1 MNGLRLFPVIFCFL
15 ILSAHFSRAGLSL
28 FSLIFLLIP
37 FLLLIKQV
45 WVVRTIQILLIFGSI
60 EWIRT
65 LFIYV
70 NERQVNGEPYIRLV
84 IILGIVALFTGLSAL
99 SFRNQ
104 ALKKRYNLQ

>member
-1 MNGLRLFPVIFCFL
+1 MNALRLFPVIFSFL

-28 FSLIFLLIP
+28 FSLVFFLIS
-37 FLLLIKQV
+37 LLLFIKQV

-70 NERQVNGEPYIRLV
+70 NERQAIGEPYIRLV
-84 IILGIVALFTGLSAL
+84 AIIGIIALFTGLSAL

-104 ALKKRYNLQ
+104 ILKERYNLQ

>member
-1 MNGLRLFPVIFCFL
+1 MNAFRLSPVFFSFL

-37 FLLLIKQV
+37 FLLFIKQA
-45 WVVRTIQILLIFGSI
+45 WIVRLIQIILVIGSI

-65 LFIYV
+65 LLMHV
-70 NERQVNGEPYIRLV
+70 NERQSNGEPYIRLV
-84 IILGIVALFTGLSAL
+84 VIIGIIALFTGLSAL

>member
-1 MNGLRLFPVIFCFL
+1 MNALRLFPVIFCFL

-28 FSLIFLLIP
+28 LSLIFLLIP

-65 LFIYV
+65 LFMYV
-70 NERQVNGEPYIRLV
+70 NERQINGEPYIRLV
-84 IILGIVALFTGLSAL
+84 IILGTITLFTGLSAL